1 MARTTPLSVN
11 YTVLKSTLD
20 RPFLILSSS
29 DNKLIFIALVTVIS
43 LLFMYTFVPFN
54 INSWYKDA
62 SKFDLFKIFSTFSLA
77 GTLTLLLTQFGIWKW
92 LQIKHLTYGQYFFWF
107 LGEIVILTF
116 AIMGC
121 DWVLNNHPD
130 LSVSNYLDTFNYTI
144 LIAIPPYVISLLI
157 LFGVQQNKL
166 AHNLSLVATEHKA
179 LSDNL
184 LIGDENGKIILTLHP
199 NNVLFF
205 KSEDNY
211 VDVHYLL
218 GGEVKTELIRTTLK
232 KIESTCN
239 YSGLVRVHRSYTINI
254 KTVSS
259 SKKTHKGYTL
269 QFDPL
274 PDLQIPVSASHQ
286 KQFEQH
292 LSNTTSTFP
301 FTPL

>member
-11 YTVLKSTLD
+11 YTVLKSALD
-20 RPFLILSSS
+20 RPFLILNSSV
-29 DNKLIFIALVTVIS
+29 NKIIFIALVTVIS

-54 INSWYKDA
+54 INKWYEDA
-62 SKFDLFKIFSTFSLA
+62 SKFDLFKIFSIFSLA
-77 GTLTLLLTQFGIWKW
+77 GTLTLLLTQFGLRKW
-92 LQIKHLTYGQYFFWF
+92 LHIKQLTYGQYFFWF
-107 LGEIVILTF
+107 LGEILILTF

-144 LIAIPPYVISLLI
+144 LIAIPPYIISLLI

-166 AHNLSLVATEHKA
+166 AYNLSLVATERKA
-179 LSDNL
+179 LTDNL

-232 KIESTCN
+232 KIESTCS
-239 YSGLVRVHRSYTINI
+239 YSGLIRVHRSYTINI

-259 SKKTHKGYTL
+259 SKKTHKGYVL

-286 KQFEQH
+286 KQFEQY
-292 LSNTTSTFP
+292 LNNTTSTIP
-301 FTPL
+301 STPL

>member
-11 YTVLKSTLD
+11 YSVLKSALD
-20 RPFLILSSS
+20 RRFLILNSSV
-29 DNKLIFIALVTVIS
+29 NKIIFISLVTIIS

-54 INSWYKDA
+54 INRWYEDV
-62 SKFDLFKIFSTFSLA
+62 SKLELFKIFSIFSLT
-77 GTLTLLLTQFGIWKW
+77 GGLTLLLSQFGLRKW
-92 LQIKHLTYGQYFFWF
+92 LHFEYLTYGQYFFWF

-116 AIMGC
+116 GIMGC
-121 DWVLNNHPD
+121 DWLLNNHPD
-130 LSVSNYLDTFNYTI
+130 LSLSNYLDTFNYTL
-144 LIAIPPYVISLLI
+144 LIAIPPYIISLLI
-157 LFGVQQNKL
+157 LFGTQQYKL
-166 AHNLSLVATEHKA
+166 AHNLSLIATEPKTF
-179 LSDNL
+179 SDNL

-199 NNVLFF
+199 NNILFF

-232 KIESTCN
+232 KIESTCS
-239 YSGLVRVHRSYTINI
+239 YSGLIRVHRSYTINI

-259 SKKTHKGYTL
+259 SKKTHKGYVL

-274 PDLQIPVSASHQ
+274 PELQIPVSASHQ

-292 LSNTTSTFP
+292 LSNATSTFP
-301 FTPL
+301 LTPL

>member
-11 YTVLKSTLD
+11 YTVLKSALD
-20 RPFLILSSS
+20 QRFLILNSSV
-29 DNKLIFIALVTVIS
+29 NKIIFISLVTLIS

-54 INSWYKDA
+54 INRWYEDA
-62 SKFDLFKIFSTFSLA
+62 SKFDLFKIFSIFSLA
-77 GTLTLLLTQFGIWKW
+77 GTFTLLLTQFGLRKW
-92 LQIKHLTYGQYFFWF
+92 LRIEYLTYGQYFFWF
-107 LGEIVILTF
+107 LGEILILTF
-116 AIMGC
+116 GIMGC
-121 DWVLNNHPD
+121 DWLLNNHPD

-157 LFGVQQNKL
+157 LFGAQQYKL

-232 KIESTCN
+232 KIESTCS
-239 YSGLVRVHRSYTINI
+239 YSGLIRVHRSYTINI

-259 SKKTHKGYTL
+259 SKKTHKGYVL

-286 KQFEQH
+286 KQFEQY
-292 LSNTTSTFP
+292 LSSTSSTFP

>member
-11 YTVLKSTLD
+11 YTVLKSALD
-20 RPFLILSSS
+20 QRFLILNSSV
-29 DNKLIFIALVTVIS
+29 NKIIFISLVTVIS

-54 INSWYKDA
+54 INRWYEDA
-62 SKFDLFKIFSTFSLA
+62 SKFDLFKIFSIFSLA
-77 GTLTLLLTQFGIWKW
+77 GTFTLLLTQFGLRKW
-92 LQIKHLTYGQYFFWF
+92 LRIEYLTYGQYFFWF
-107 LGEIVILTF
+107 LGEILILTF
-116 AIMGC
+116 GIIGC
-121 DWVLNNHPD
+121 DWLLNNHPD

-157 LFGVQQNKL
+157 LFGAQQYKL

-232 KIESTCN
+232 KIESTCS
-239 YSGLVRVHRSYTINI
+239 YSGLIRVHRSYTINI

-259 SKKTHKGYTL
+259 SKKTHKGYVL

-286 KQFEQH
+286 KQFEQY
-292 LSNTTSTFP
+292 LSSTSSTFP

>member
-11 YTVLKSTLD
+11 YTVLKSAID
-20 RPFLILSSS
+20 RPFLILNSTV
-29 DNKLIFIALVTVIS
+29 NKLIFIALVTVIS

-54 INSWYKDA
+54 INSWYQNA

-77 GTLTLLLTQFGIWKW
+77 GTLTLLLTQFGLWKW
-92 LQIKHLTYGQYFFWF
+92 LNIKHLSYGQYFFWF
-107 LGEIVILTF
+107 LGEILILTF

-121 DWVLNNHPD
+121 DWILNNHPD

-157 LFGVQQNKL
+157 LFGAQQNKL
-166 AHNLSLVATEHKA
+166 AYNLSLVATEQKV

-232 KIESTCN
+232 KIESTCS
-239 YSGLVRVHRSYTINI
+239 YSGLIRVHRSYTINI

-259 SKKTHKGYTL
+259 SKKTHKGYVL

-286 KQFEQH
+286 KQFEQY
-292 LSNTTSTFP
+292 LSNTSSTFP
-301 FTPL
+301 STPL

>member
-11 YTVLKSTLD
+11 YTVLKSALD
-20 RPFLILSSS
+20 QRFLILNSSV
-29 DNKLIFIALVTVIS
+29 NKIIFISLVTVIS

-54 INSWYKDA
+54 INKWYEDV
-62 SKFDLFKIFSTFSLA
+62 SKFDLFKIFSIFSLA
-77 GTLTLLLTQFGIWKW
+77 GTFTLLLTQFGLRKW
-92 LQIKHLTYGQYFFWF
+92 LRIEYLTYGQYFFWF
-107 LGEIVILTF
+107 LGEILILTF
-116 AIMGC
+116 GIMGC
-121 DWVLNNHPD
+121 DWLLNNHPD

-157 LFGVQQNKL
+157 LFGAQQYKL

-232 KIESTCN
+232 KIESTCS
-239 YSGLVRVHRSYTINI
+239 YSGLIRVHRSYTINI

-259 SKKTHKGYTL
+259 SKKTHKGYVL

-286 KQFEQH
+286 KQFEQY
-292 LSNTTSTFP
+292 LSSTTSTFP

>member
-11 YTVLKSTLD
+11 YTVLKSALD
-20 RPFLILSSS
+20 QRFLILNSSV
-29 DNKLIFIALVTVIS
+29 NKIIFISLVTVIS

-54 INSWYKDA
+54 INKWYEDV
-62 SKFDLFKIFSTFSLA
+62 SKFDLFKIFSIFSLT
-77 GTLTLLLTQFGIWKW
+77 GTFTLLLTQFGLRKW
-92 LQIKHLTYGQYFFWF
+92 LRIEYLTYGQYFFWF
-107 LGEIVILTF
+107 LGEILILTF
-116 AIMGC
+116 GIMGC
-121 DWVLNNHPD
+121 DWLLNNHPD

-157 LFGVQQNKL
+157 LFGAQQYKL

-232 KIESTCN
+232 KIESTCS
-239 YSGLVRVHRSYTINI
+239 YSGLIRVHRSYTINI
-254 KTVSS
+254 KTISS
-259 SKKTHKGYTL
+259 SKKTHKGYVL

-286 KQFEQH
+286 KQFEQY

-301 FTPL
+301 LTPL

>member
-11 YTVLKSTLD
+11 YTVLKSALD
-20 RPFLILSSS
+20 QRFLILNSSV
-29 DNKLIFIALVTVIS
+29 NKIIFISLVTVIS

-54 INSWYKDA
+54 INRWYEDA
-62 SKFDLFKIFSTFSLA
+62 SKFDLFKIFSIFSLA
-77 GTLTLLLTQFGIWKW
+77 GTFTLLLAQFGLRKW
-92 LQIKHLTYGQYFFWF
+92 LRIEYLTYGQYFFWF
-107 LGEIVILTF
+107 LGEILILTF
-116 AIMGC
+116 GIMGC
-121 DWVLNNHPD
+121 DWLLNNHPD

-157 LFGVQQNKL
+157 LFGAQQYKL

-232 KIESTCN
+232 KIESTCS
-239 YSGLVRVHRSYTINI
+239 YSGLIRVHRSYTINI

-259 SKKTHKGYTL
+259 SKKTHKGYVL

-286 KQFEQH
+286 KQFEQY
-292 LSNTTSTFP
+292 LSSTTSTFP

>member
-11 YTVLKSTLD
+11 YTVLKSALD
-20 RPFLILSSS
+20 QRFLILNSSV
-29 DNKLIFIALVTVIS
+29 NKIIFISLVTVIS

-54 INSWYKDA
+54 INRWYEDA
-62 SKFDLFKIFSTFSLA
+62 SKFDLFKIFSIFSLA
-77 GTLTLLLTQFGIWKW
+77 GTFTLLLTQFGLRKW
-92 LQIKHLTYGQYFFWF
+92 LRIEYLTYGQYFFWF
-107 LGEIVILTF
+107 LGEILILTF
-116 AIMGC
+116 GIMGC
-121 DWVLNNHPD
+121 DWLLNNHPD

-157 LFGVQQNKL
+157 LFGAQQYKL

-232 KIESTCN
+232 KIESTCS
-239 YSGLVRVHRSYTINI
+239 YSGLIRVHRSYTINI

-259 SKKTHKGYTL
+259 SKKTHKGYVL

-286 KQFEQH
+286 KQFEQY
-292 LSNTTSTFP
+292 LSSTSSTFP

>member
-11 YTVLKSTLD
+11 YTVLKSALD
-20 RPFLILSSS
+20 QRFLILNSSV
-29 DNKLIFIALVTVIS
+29 NKIIFISLVTVIS

-54 INSWYKDA
+54 INRWYEDA
-62 SKFDLFKIFSTFSLA
+62 SKFDLFKIFSIFSLA
-77 GTLTLLLTQFGIWKW
+77 GTFTLLLTQFGLRKW
-92 LQIKHLTYGQYFFWF
+92 LRIEYLTYGQYFFWF
-107 LGEIVILTF
+107 LGEILILTF
-116 AIMGC
+116 GIMGC
-121 DWVLNNHPD
+121 DWLLNNHPD

-157 LFGVQQNKL
+157 LFGAQQYKL

-232 KIESTCN
+232 KIESTCS
-239 YSGLVRVHRSYTINI
+239 YSGLIRVHRSYTINI

-259 SKKTHKGYTL
+259 SKKTHKGYVL

-286 KQFEQH
+286 KQFEQY
-292 LSNTTSTFP
+292 LSSTTSTFP

>member
-1 MARTTPLSVN
+1 
-11 YTVLKSTLD
+11 
-20 RPFLILSSS
+20 
-29 DNKLIFIALVTVIS
+29 
-43 LLFMYTFVPFN
+43 MYTFVPFN
-54 INSWYKDA
+54 INRWYEDA
-62 SKFDLFKIFSTFSLA
+62 SKFDLFKIFSIFSLA
-77 GTLTLLLTQFGIWKW
+77 GTFTLLLTQFGLRKW
-92 LQIKHLTYGQYFFWF
+92 LRIEYLTYGQYFFWF
-107 LGEIVILTF
+107 LGEILILTF
-116 AIMGC
+116 GIMGC
-121 DWVLNNHPD
+121 DWLLNNHPD

-157 LFGVQQNKL
+157 LFGAQQYKL

-232 KIESTCN
+232 KIESTCS
-239 YSGLVRVHRSYTINI
+239 YSGLIRVHRSYTINI

-259 SKKTHKGYTL
+259 SKKTHKGYVL

-286 KQFEQH
+286 KQFEQY
-292 LSNTTSTFP
+292 LSSTSSTFP

>member
-11 YTVLKSTLD
+11 YTVLKSALD
-20 RPFLILSSS
+20 QRFLILNSSV
-29 DNKLIFIALVTVIS
+29 NKIIFISLVTLIS

-54 INSWYKDA
+54 INRWYEDA
-62 SKFDLFKIFSTFSLA
+62 SKFDLFKIFSIFSLA
-77 GTLTLLLTQFGIWKW
+77 GTFTLLLTQFGLRKW
-92 LQIKHLTYGQYFFWF
+92 LRIEYLTYGQYFFWF
-107 LGEIVILTF
+107 LGEILILTF
-116 AIMGC
+116 GIMGC
-121 DWVLNNHPD
+121 DWLLNNHPD

-157 LFGVQQNKL
+157 LFGAQQYKL

-232 KIESTCN
+232 KIESTCS
-239 YSGLVRVHRSYTINI
+239 YSGLIRVHRSYTINI

-259 SKKTHKGYTL
+259 SKKTHKGYVL

-286 KQFEQH
+286 KQFEQY
-292 LSNTTSTFP
+292 LSSTTSTFP